1 MSMWCSELVL
11 PPWKVPKES
20 ANATLKWPLFSSTHA
35 PLLLRVTRLWFIPRV
50 TSVNKRFSRRGG
62 VVKVQ
67 SASRYNPGQTI
78 PAKTPSPSRAPWC
91 FWAERR
97 SRVRSGTLR
106 RKSTVTANDDVSLP
120 RQRQLRGGGRWL
132 CCRKQHGGNRLGML
146 TGN

>member
-1 MSMWCSELVL
+1 MFGACFAALKGTKRISQRNFEVTPLQFNPCTAA
-11 PPWKVPKES
+11 PPSYE
-20 ANATLKWPLFSSTHA
+20 TLIHSSCNFGEQTLQS
-35 PLLLRVTRLWFIPRV
+35 P
-50 TSVNKRFSRRGG
+50 GG
-62 VVKVQ
+62 GDVVKVQ

-78 PAKTPSPSRAPWC
+78 PAKTPSPSGAPWC

-97 SRVRSGTLR
+97 SRGRSGTLR